1 MTVLQASDYPKF
13 KSIPRL
19 HRRVVLTE
27 KIDGTN
33 GLIDVI
39 DNTPEGTVGATSV
52 IGQDASGADVKAIDG
67 ASIHGTDAKTGNRYL
82 IRPGSHNRWLT
93 PDNDNFGFG
102 RWVWDHADELAELGP
117 GRHYGEWFGKGIQSG
132 YGLDEKRF
140 ALFNTSRWYD
150 PKDLRTSDADY
161 QNVFTKAMPCPDPVT
176 VVPVVRVADGKRLNG
191 AITDALNTLE
201 LEGSIIAPGFMKPE
215 GVVVYHEAAGTYFKV
230 TLKNDESPKSLVGAY
245 S

>member
-19 HRRVVLTE
+19 HRRVVISE

-39 DNTPEGTVGATSV
+39 DHTSESIDRATSSKDV
-52 IGQDASGADVKAIDG
+52 IEG
-67 ASIHGTDAKTGNRYL
+67 ASIYGTDPSGNRYL
-82 IRPGSHNRWLT
+82 IRAGSRNRWLA
-93 PDNDNFGFG
+93 PQSDNHGFFA
-102 RWVWDHADELAELGP
+102 WMAANADALAELGP

-150 PKDLRTSDADY
+150 PRHGYNLEYFLRD
-161 QNVFTKAMPCPDPVT
+161 FPKAVQAPAVVT
-176 VVPVVRVADGKRLNG
+176 TVPVLMITDGKTLN
-191 AITDALNTLE
+191 AAVAEALHTLE
-201 LEGSIIAPGFMKPE
+201 SQGSFIAPGFMEPE
-215 GVVVYHEAAGTYFKV
+215 GVVIYHEAAGTYFKS
-230 TLKNDESPKSLVGAY
+230 TIKNDESPKSLAGAK
-245 S
+245 